1 MKIIVESGATKTAW
15 RAISV
20 EGNMTEVLTQGL
32 SPTCLDAEHIS
43 DIVRKAVPVLN
54 PEGKRVEQI
63 VFYGA
68 GLVSEE
74 STASLRSCLEMWCP
88 FASVEFHSD
97 ILAAARALFGDGSGV
112 VAIMGTGSNSCL
124 YENGQIVKN
133 IRPGGYVLGDEGSGV
148 ALGRAFLADFVKG
161 LLPESIE
168 SEFSAQTGLDYSGI
182 VRKVYREQAASAFM
196 ASLAPFILSHMDE
209 PYIRSM
215 VRDCLESFVKR
226 ALSRYA
232 GYAGD
237 RAAACKVGVVG
248 SFGCACEDMLR
259 EIGREYG
266 LEFVAFL
273 KSPID
278 QLVKYHCSY
287 GV

>member
-15 RAISV
+15 RAV
-20 EGNMTEVLTQGL
+20 CADGNVREVLTEGL
-32 SPTCLDAEHIS
+32 SPTCLDAEYIS
-43 DIVRKAVPVLN
+43 DIVRKAVPALN
-54 PEGKRVEQI
+54 PEGKQVEQI

-74 STASLRSCLEMWCP
+74 SSAPVRFCLERWCP
-88 FASVEFHSD
+88 FAQVEFHSD

-124 YENGQIVKN
+124 YEDGRIVKN

-148 ALGRAFLADFVKG
+148 ALGRAFLADLVKG

-168 SEFSAQTGLDYSGI
+168 AEFVAQTGLDYTVI
-182 VRKVYREQAASAFM
+182 VRKVYKEKAASAFM
-196 ASLAPFILSHMDE
+196 ASLAPFVLSHIDD
-209 PYIRSM
+209 PCIRSM

-232 GYAGD
+232 GFASD
-237 RAAACKVGVVG
+237 ERAARKVGVVG
-248 SFGCACEDMLR
+248 SFGCACESMLR
-259 EIGREYG
+259 EIGEKYG

-273 KSPID
+273 KSPIN
-278 QLVKYHCSY
+278 QLVRYHCNH
-287 GV
+287 GI

>member
-15 RAISV
+15 RAV
-20 EGNMTEVLTQGL
+20 CADGNVTEVLTEGL
-32 SPTCLDAEHIS
+32 SPTCLNSEYIS
-43 DIVRKAVPVLN
+43 DIVRKAVPALN
-54 PEGKRVEQI
+54 PDGKRVEQI

-196 ASLAPFILSHMDE
+196 ASLAPFVLSHMDE

>member
-32 SPTCLDAEHIS
+32 SPTCLDAEYIS

-196 ASLAPFILSHMDE
+196 ASLAPFVLSHMDE